1 MERLIEYGS
10 VDEIPYY
17 NCSSKSQN
25 EWLATGVKRPWL
37 GYPITVFGV
46 FIEILYLPILYII
59 IFKSKLI
66 KMSCYKIMVLLAF
79 TDMTATACSCLIT
92 GPLLIVGSVFC
103 VYPTF
108 TYIAGGFAIATWCM
122 SCSVTTSLFLNRVIS
137 VAFHGLSNSIE
148 KRLAYI
154 CICLCVFYGFYV
166 LFFTPVVCFNSEW
179 LIWLPDPLSETK
191 PSDAAADYYRNS
203 VQAWNNWIFVICMF
217 VLFSLYLGMINKI
230 SMGQKS
236 KAAKSIFIQCCIIC
250 FFNTV
255 IALVYNALTLI
266 TPDYWMLLL
275 CQFCWSVN
283 HGCPV
288 LIYVTMNA
296 TVKREFKKM
305 ILGGE
310 KRIGMSVSNT
320 HAASITQMSTH

>member
-1 MERLIEYGS
+1 MNRLIEYGS

-46 FIEILYLPILYII
+46 FIELPA
-59 IFKSKLI
+59 FKIDLSRL
-66 KMSCYKIMVLLAF
+66 
-79 TDMTATACSCLIT
+79 D
-92 GPLLIVGSVFC
+92 
-103 VYPTF
+103 
-108 TYIAGGFAIATWCM
+108 GGFAIATWCM

-137 VAFHGLSNSIE
+137 VAFHGLSNFIE

-305 ILGGE
+305 VLGGD

-320 HAASITQMSTH
+320 HAASVTQMSTH